1 MRVSAVNNLKTLV
14 ILVLTGVFLFLG
26 VKFFIADIARVDSL
40 SMSRTMK
47 QNDVVL
53 VQPITF
59 IMPGIKRND
68 VVQVSLPFH
77 EKDNVL
83 QRGLLFKRVIGLPED
98 TIRISHSRVFCNGQV
113 LEINKDLLH
122 NYILKI
128 DLQKDTSLFTLFNI
142 NEKYLIDDSCA
153 YMVPLTNT
161 QFNQLK
167 NIHVSIKENLEDSGL
182 YDEAIFPYKPSIKW
196 NKDFFGP
203 LYIPKKNDTLFLDTL
218 NIALYKKLITLF
230 ENNTLEI
237 KDGKIIV
244 NQTEATYYVPK
255 QNYYFVIGDNFDNS
269 IDSRQWG
276 FVPEKSIRAKWI
288 R

>member
-1 MRVSAVNNLKTLV
+1 MRVSAVKNLKTLV
-14 ILVLTGVFLFLG
+14 IVILTGVFLFLG

-77 EKDNVL
+77 EKDSVL
-83 QRGLLFKRVIGLPED
+83 QKGLLFKRVIGLPGD
-98 TIRISHSRVFCNGQV
+98 TICINHSRVFCNGQV

-153 YMVPLTNT
+153 YMVPLTST
-161 QFNQLK
+161 QFNQL
-167 NIHVSIKENLEDSGL
+167 
-182 YDEAIFPYKPSIKW
+182 
-196 NKDFFGP
+196 
-203 LYIPKKNDTLFLDTL
+203 
-218 NIALYKKLITLF
+218 
-230 ENNTLEI
+230 
-237 KDGKIIV
+237 
-244 NQTEATYYVPK
+244 
-255 QNYYFVIGDNFDNS
+255 
-269 IDSRQWG
+269 
-276 FVPEKSIRAKWI
+276 
-288 R
+288 